1 VQSLASPWRPTIFAL
16 VIWARSSRVLLPLA
30 LGIVL
35 VALAF
40 DLWRR
45 PEPIGI
51 DFHTYEA
58 AAQVALQHGWSHLYD
73 QAAVAAEQKRLV
85 IDQISQPFISTPP
98 VAWLAAA
105 LAPLPYMTEYYVW
118 AVVTFAAYALAVA
131 WSATSRGLMRW
142 IAIVAAISPWWVLHA
157 VHLGQ
162 VVPLVAAGIVVA
174 WRLLREKRDV
184 AAGLVL
190 SLVLLKPN
198 TAFVVPLALL
208 VAARY
213 RAFVAWSGAAAVL
226 AAVALST
233 MGVDGASAYFSQLAA
248 PLPGGASSLTLE
260 GALGVGGVVAPALR
274 ALIVGIALVASFR
287 LRGSP
292 GLVIATGVMASLL
305 AAPYLHGS
313 DLCLL
318 SAAAWIVWEERP
330 ELAWRVPL
338 ALGWLAASP
347 FADAS
352 GLGPGLNRWPLLEA
366 ALLAGLVVI
375 AVRVDH
381 KPVSPAA
388 RALA

>member
-1 VQSLASPWRPTIFAL
+1 VQSLGSPWRPTIFAL
-16 VIWARSSRVLLPLA
+16 VIWARRSLPWVA

-35 VALAF
+35 IALAF

-58 AAQVALQHGWSHLYD
+58 AARVALQQGWPHLYD
-73 QAAVAAEQKRLV
+73 QAAVAVEQKRLV
-85 IDQISQPFISTPP
+85 IDQATQPFLSTPP

-105 LAPLPYMTEYYVW
+105 LAQLPYMTEYYLW
-118 AVVTFAAYALAVA
+118 AVVTLAAYALALV

-142 IAIVAAISPWWVLHA
+142 IAILAAISPWWVLHA

-162 VVPLVAAGIVVA
+162 VVPLVAAAVVVA
-174 WRLLREKRDV
+174 WRLLRERRDV
-184 AAGLVL
+184 VAGLVL

-213 RAFVAWSGAAAVL
+213 RAFVAWSAAAAML
-226 AAVALST
+226 AAVSLLT
-233 MGVDGASAYFSQLAA
+233 MGVDGVSAYLSQLAA

-260 GALGVGGVVAPALR
+260 DALGVSGVVALALR
-274 ALIVGIALVASFR
+274 LLIVGVALASAFR
-287 LRGSP
+287 LRTFP
-292 GLVIATGVMASLL
+292 GLVIAIGIMASLVT
-305 AAPYLHGS
+305 APYLHGS

-330 ELAWRVPL
+330 PVAWRVPL
-338 ALGWLAASP
+338 ALGWLASSP

-352 GLGPGLNRWPLLEA
+352 GLGPGLNRWPLLEL
-366 ALLAGLVVI
+366 ALLAGLVVM
-375 AVRVDH
+375 AARVDSR
-381 KPVSPAA
+381 PIAPAA
-388 RALA
+388 PALA

>member
-1 VQSLASPWRPTIFAL
+1 V
-16 VIWARSSRVLLPLA
+16 A

-35 VALAF
+35 IALAF

-58 AAQVALQHGWSHLYD
+58 AARVALQNGWSHLYD
-73 QAAVAAEQKRLV
+73 QAAVAAEQKRLAV
-85 IDQISQPFISTPP
+85 DQVAQPFLSTPP

-105 LAPLPYMTEYYVW
+105 LSPLPYMTAYYVW
-118 AVVTFAAYALAVA
+118 AAVTFAANALALA
-131 WSATSRGLMRW
+131 WSATSRGLVRW
-142 IAIVAAISPWWVLHA
+142 IAILAAIAPWWVLHA

-162 VVPLVAAGIVVA
+162 VVPLVAAGVVVG

-184 AAGLVL
+184 AAGLAL

-198 TAFVVPLALL
+198 TAFIVPLALL
-208 VAARY
+208 AAGRY
-213 RAFVAWSGAAAVL
+213 RAFATWSVAGAFL
-226 AAVALST
+226 AAVSLLT
-233 MGVDGASAYFSQLAA
+233 MGIDGVSAYLSQLAS

-260 GALGVGGVVAPALR
+260 GALGVSGAVALALR
-274 ALIVGIALVASFR
+274 VLIVGIALVAAFR
-287 LRGSP
+287 LRSSS
-292 GLVIATGVMASLL
+292 GLVIATGILGSLL
-305 AAPYLHGS
+305 TAPYLHGS

-330 ELAWRVPL
+330 ALPWRAPL

-347 FADAS
+347 FADAG
-352 GLGPGLNRWPLLEA
+352 GLGPGLNRWPLLEL

-375 AVRVDH
+375 AMRVAR
-381 KPVSPAA
+381 KPITPAA
-388 RALA
+388 PALA

>member
-1 VQSLASPWRPTIFAL
+1 MPW
-16 VIWARSSRVLLPLA
+16 LA

-35 VALAF
+35 LALAF

-58 AAQVALQHGWSHLYD
+58 AARVALQHGWAHLYD
-73 QAAVAAEQKRLV
+73 QAAVAVEQKRLV
-85 IDQISQPFISTPP
+85 ADQASQPFISTPP

-105 LAPLPYMTEYYVW
+105 LAPIPYMTEYYVW
-118 AVVTFAAYALAVA
+118 AVVTFAAYTLAVV

-142 IAIVAAISPWWVLHA
+142 IAVVAAISPWWVLHA
-157 VHLGQ
+157 IHLGQ
-162 VVPLVAAGIVVA
+162 VVPLVAAAVVVA

-198 TAFVVPLALL
+198 TAFAVPLALL

-213 RAFVAWSGAAAVL
+213 RSVVAWSGAAAVV
-226 AAVALST
+226 AAMSLLT
-233 MGVDGASAYFSQLAA
+233 MDVDGASAYLGQLAA

-260 GALGVGGVVAPALR
+260 GALGVSGVVVLVIR
-274 ALIVGIALVASFR
+274 AFIVGIALVAAFR
-287 LRGSP
+287 LRDSP

-330 ELAWRVPL
+330 TPAWRVPL

-366 ALLAGLVVI
+366 ALLAGLVVM
-375 AVRVDH
+375 AVRVDR
-381 KPVSPAA
+381 KPAVPRA
-388 RALA
+388 RAVA